1 MYCRMINVIFFDSDA
16 GLDKKEPILPKVY
29 GRDFLTGALQLIIK
43 LRNFLYIVDD

>member
-1 MYCRMINVIFFDSDA
+1 MINVIFFDSDA

-29 GRDFLTGALQLIIK
+29 GRDFLTGALQLINIIK